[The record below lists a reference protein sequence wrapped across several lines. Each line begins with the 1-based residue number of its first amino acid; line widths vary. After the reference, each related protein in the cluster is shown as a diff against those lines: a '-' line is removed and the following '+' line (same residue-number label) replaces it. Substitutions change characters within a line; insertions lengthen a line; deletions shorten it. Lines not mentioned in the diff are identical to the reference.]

1 MYEKI
6 IAQAVNAV
14 SKGHIIVYPTDTLY
28 ALGAG
33 ISEKRTILK
42 IYSVKHRPISMPLSL
57 AVSDIHQL
65 EQLVVLSPLAKRL
78 ADRFFPG
85 KITLICQR
93 KPCIYDIITAGGN
106 TLAVRIPDDPIALT
120 LLKQTGPLI
129 ATSANIHGQP
139 TPSTVSEIRK
149 LFKPGTVEVYI
160 DDGMRQGKPS
170 TIVDATGHNPKIL
183 RPGSIPAS
191 LIVSKG

>member
-1 MYEKI
+1 MDEKI
-6 IAQAVNAV
+6 IAQAVQAV
-14 SKGHIIVYPTDTLY
+14 SKGNIIVYPTDTLY

-33 ISEKRTILK
+33 IREKRTILK
-42 IYSVKHRPISMPLSL
+42 IFSVKHRPVSMPLSL
-57 AVSDIHQL
+57 ATSDIHQL
-65 EQLVVLSPLAKRL
+65 EQLVVLSDLAKRL

-93 KPCIYDIITAGGN
+93 KPCIYDTITAGGS
-106 TLAVRIPDDPIALT
+106 TVAVRIPDDPIALP

-149 LFKPGTVEVYI
+149 
-160 DDGMRQGKPS
+160 
-170 TIVDATGHNPKIL
+170 
-183 RPGSIPAS
+183 
-191 LIVSKG
+191 